1 MVDSKKLSIIVPYSN
16 RLEDLYTFV
25 GHMEYFLKDKVDYE
39 IHFIEQIDADVYFN
53 YGKLCNIGAAITGAK
68 SDYFVFH
75 DIDILP
81 KQETCNYDFEY
92 YPTHL
97 CPNLKPY
104 PHWIGGAFKISKKD
118 FITANGFSN
127 DYWGGSF
134 QWLDLLFRMKKHK
147 LLPSKRFF
155 TKNIFKPH
163 ILTDVKEVS
172 KFIKKTIYP
181 FISDE
186 NNCCFIK
193 SNKTTDYIF
202 EDSFTISMNVYI
214 NDSQSNNGCIIGKQ
228 GYDMGIYIMKNE
240 AIVVKLWGSEGE
252 YYQIWYPHR
261 VHTNQWINL
270 SVKLDMDTKKIG
282 LYIDGKRVA
291 TTDVTGEYLMDLK
304 NKDLWIGSLAFK
316 DAFEGKISNLLLF
329 DYSLSDSE
337 ILKLY
342 TDGYK
347 TNDGI
352 LNTNFE
358 AAIALSYDKKFG
370 DFYVDESK
378 SHSNARIVATGIHQD
393 IFSEE
398 LNLSYEFDMPEVSNG
413 RFQIL
418 ENSKK
423 FTNLDNYQWK
433 IKDESFAE
441 NEKIFF
447 YEIASNQ
454 LNTDKFGLNTLSY
467 DLVSTEEIKT
477 NVYKHQIKI

>member
-1 MVDSKKLSIIVPYSN
+1 
-16 RLEDLYTFV
+16 
-25 GHMEYFLKDKVDYE
+25 
-39 IHFIEQIDADVYFN
+39 
-53 YGKLCNIGAAITGAK
+53 
-68 SDYFVFH
+68 
-75 DIDILP
+75 
-81 KQETCNYDFEY
+81 
-92 YPTHL
+92 
-97 CPNLKPY
+97 
-104 PHWIGGAFKISKKD
+104 
-118 FITANGFSN
+118 
-127 DYWGGSF
+127 
-134 QWLDLLFRMKKHK
+134 
-147 LLPSKRFF
+147 
-155 TKNIFKPH
+155 
-163 ILTDVKEVS
+163 
-172 KFIKKTIYP
+172 
-181 FISDE
+181 
-186 NNCCFIK
+186 
-193 SNKTTDYIF
+193 
-202 EDSFTISMNVYI
+202 
-214 NDSQSNNGCIIGKQ
+214 
-228 GYDMGIYIMKNE
+228 
-240 AIVVKLWGSEGE
+240 
-252 YYQIWYPHR
+252 
-261 VHTNQWINL
+261 
-270 SVKLDMDTKKIG
+270 MDTKKIG